1 MAEQDD
7 VPLSA
12 TVKKVLDEFLANL
25 KSDDA
30 VDDVAAD
37 RIDAL
42 LRKGR
47 VPNAA
52 EIDEALSP
60 PEEEESL

>member
-52 EIDEALSP
+52 TWRPGRQRSR
-60 PEEEESL
+60 